1 MSELGCSAKVEV
13 RAWGHAR
20 ALAVSNINQV
30 ALSQM
35 IARKNFFHY
44 FARNAEGSLDP
55 GIAKSWEDAGE
66 KRRRVMLSVLLCEC
80 RMKRTSRDRSD
91 QTVTHPWETKASSP
105 KFDCPPFRRRAVHQH

>member
-13 RAWGHAR
+13 RASGHAR

-91 QTVTHPWETKASSP
+91 QTCDASVGNESI
-105 KFDCPPFRRRAVHQH
+105 FTEIDCPPFRRRAVHQH